1 VVAAADADRGTPA
14 DLDAAHPVVV
24 VHLANRRGR
33 PVSVRHGNANLA
45 AAALASYEHGHRD
58 GEVFWCAGDVS
69 WLGAQAHGVLGP
81 LLAGATTVMYEGTLD
96 VPDPART
103 WRIVER
109 YGVTSLM
116 TSPSIVR
123 ALRGWSVTVP
133 AKPVASLRRL
143 TTIGE
148 RLDPD
153 LRAWLHSVLGDR
165 VALADGWGQLELGGI
180 VSFDSPAEPDKIPRP
195 GFAILDEDGAEVPTG
210 TAGHWVML
218 HPWPGTMRAAD
229 VHGEDPTAY
238 HWTRYPGLYASGD
251 LARRDD
257 EGRVEF
263 LGRLDEVV
271 SLSGQLVSLNEVRDA
286 LAEQPFVVGVE
297 VFERADARLGRSL
310 AAAVVLTSDAP
321 RDDASLQALQ
331 DGVRDLLGGLSR
343 PRTLVVV
350 DRFGEEL
357 DPAARRRALTVLTA
371 GEDHAVRRVTWEQV
385 LAAAGR

>member
-1 VVAAADADRGTPA
+1 
-14 DLDAAHPVVV
+14 
-24 VHLANRRGR
+24 
-33 PVSVRHGNANLA
+33 
-45 AAALASYEHGHRD
+45 
-58 GEVFWCAGDVS
+58 
-69 WLGAQAHGVLGP
+69 
-81 LLAGATTVMYEGTLD
+81 
-96 VPDPART
+96 
-103 WRIVER
+103 
-109 YGVTSLM
+109 
-116 TSPSIVR
+116 
-123 ALRGWSVTVP
+123 
-133 AKPVASLRRL
+133 
-143 TTIGE
+143 
-148 RLDPD
+148 
-153 LRAWLHSVLGDR
+153 
-165 VALADGWGQLELGGI
+165 
-180 VSFDSPAEPDKIPRP
+180 
-195 GFAILDEDGAEVPTG
+195 
-210 TAGHWVML
+210 
-218 HPWPGTMRAAD
+218 MRAAD